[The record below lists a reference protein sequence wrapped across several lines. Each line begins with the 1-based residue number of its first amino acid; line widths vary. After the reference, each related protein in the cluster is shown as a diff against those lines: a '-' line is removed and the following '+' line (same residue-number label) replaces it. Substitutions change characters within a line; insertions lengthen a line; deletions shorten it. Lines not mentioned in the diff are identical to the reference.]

1 MAIDERVTTL
11 YLGRSLTDLSWEQKF
26 YETLTNHGFEL
37 YPSDN
42 PFWVKFDGFNENSV
56 MYTIEG
62 TDIDDFPTFYIRDK
76 GGKEQVD
83 AVTSEPLR
91 AKNVI
96 VEFMIETSLLDEKAH
111 LLYKTLGRGNAK
123 IFLDGKIIEAGWD
136 RADLTSRTKYFDI
149 SGAQIV
155 FNRGQTWVEVLPTG
169 NALTFN

>member
-76 GGKEQVD
+76 GGKEQVVRCSYKASIVPSD
-83 AVTSEPLR
+83 KGMSPELR
-91 AKNVI
+91 QSAKDKLKDILSGLELEV
-96 VEFMIETSLLDEKAH
+96 VQEETK
-111 LLYKTLGRGNAK
+111 
-123 IFLDGKIIEAGWD
+123 
-136 RADLTSRTKYFDI
+136 
-149 SGAQIV
+149 
-155 FNRGQTWVEVLPTG
+155 
-169 NALTFN
+169 